1 LRIIIVEE
9 KLLGEK
15 IEIRSH
21 QKTCKRT
28 DDRRAVVAHHAHGWL
43 VGCCAVVVLSR
54 RPEGEEEEE
63 IEEEIETLRSLNFFA
78 CDFGEKMEL
87 FSNFTTRNARI

>member
-1 LRIIIVEE
+1 
-9 KLLGEK
+9 
-15 IEIRSH
+15 
-21 QKTCKRT
+21 
-28 DDRRAVVAHHAHGWL
+28 L

-63 IEEEIETLRSLNFFA
+63 IEEETETLRSLNFFA

-87 FSNFTTRNARI
+87 FSNFTKRNARK